1 VKVKKY
7 LFVLVV
13 LLVFSSSL
21 VIGNLLV
28 RAPFPPPYVKFYVN
42 QPLGYI
48 PFVTPGGRVNVDI
61 MIEMSGI
68 PDDSS
73 EGIVGWGMT
82 VCWNPD
88 VLELRRVVTGMF
100 GYLLFDFVGWLP
112 EYYEPQLNFIP
123 PPPEAGCV
131 DISEVLI
138 PTPPGGAGDSWSG
151 WKLAT
156 LQFES
161 KSDTQTCLIDLKNA
175 EYMTPDGTWHAVDIV
190 LDGQYGT
197 SPSPVPEFPIGLAL
211 EVLFIPVIIYIFW
224 RSKQRK
230 KILPKN
236 APINSISSFSHS

>member
-7 LFVLVV
+7 LLLVV
-13 LLVFSSSL
+13 VLFVFSFSL
-21 VIGNLLV
+21 VIGNLV
-28 RAPFPPPYVKFYVN
+28 IQAQFPPPYVKFYVN

-48 PFVTPGGRVNVDI
+48 PFVTPGGKVNVDI

-73 EGIVGWGMT
+73 EGIVSWGMT

-88 VLELRRVVTGMF
+88 VLELVRVIGERP
-100 GYLLFDFVGWLP
+100 GYLLYDFGGWLP
-112 EYYEPQLNFIP
+112 EYYEIQLDVIP
-123 PPPEAGCV
+123 PSPGAGCV
-131 DISEVLI
+131 VISEVLI
-138 PTPPGGAGDSWSG
+138 PTPFGGAGDSWSG